1 MHGRSLSSDL
11 PAGGENK
18 LNSGRRANVVPKLNV
33 RSTINYK
40 WAWLKLAAPWQIL
53 ARNTTW
59 GIACVSRARKNAAV
73 LPSTAL
79 TQFRLC
85 RSLPKWLANKL
96 KWPSRSSLNL
106 QTENTGT

>member
-59 GIACVSRARKNAAV
+59 GIACVSRASKNAAV
-73 LPSTAL
+73 LPST
-79 TQFRLC
+79 
-85 RSLPKWLANKL
+85 P
-96 KWPSRSSLNL
+96 
-106 QTENTGT
+106 

>member
-53 ARNTTW
+53 TRNTTW

-73 LPSTAL
+73 LPST
-79 TQFRLC
+79 
-85 RSLPKWLANKL
+85 P
-96 KWPSRSSLNL
+96 
-106 QTENTGT
+106 